1 LEYLEDIIG
10 TISYKPRLEEIS
22 VEIDKTNEI
31 HMEKANRVNN
41 LQKDRQAL
49 DGPKNE
55 ALNYLKL
62 ENEQIKKKNCLY
74 QIKT

>member
-1 LEYLEDIIG
+1 
-10 TISYKPRLEEIS
+10 
-22 VEIDKTNEI
+22 
-31 HMEKANRVNN
+31 MEKANRVNN

>member
-1 LEYLEDIIG
+1 MEYLEDIIG

>member
-1 LEYLEDIIG
+1 M
-10 TISYKPRLEEIS
+10 EEIS
-22 VEIDKTNEI
+22 IEIDKVTEVRT
-31 HMEKANRVNN
+31 ERANRVNN

-55 ALNYLKL
+55 ALKYLKM

-74 QIKT
+74 QIKSLVKPFIKVFYL